1 MCPQAQATPDKASPC
16 IARQPILTRDDEV
29 VGYELFFREN
39 QEEERFTSDSDGATS
54 VMIDSLSVMGFDV
67 LCDGRLAFI
76 KCTRQM
82 LVEDGLA
89 LLPPSEVVVEIHET
103 VPPDESV
110 LTACLRLKERGYAIA
125 LDNFLPGDEREPIVA
140 WADYIKID
148 IKKVVPEVAAD
159 LVARYASKQC
169 HMLAQKVETRLDQ
182 VIAIKNRFT
191 HFQGYFFRHPERVR
205 ARQIPAN
212 QASHLR
218 LLQAV
223 SKPEMD
229 FAEIEDLIKQEPA
242 FCYRLLRYLNS
253 PLLAAPSPVQSVRH
267 GLNLLGERELAR
279 WIRMA
284 TTLDMGQKK
293 SSDLIL
299 SSLVR
304 ARFCEL
310 LAPKVKHGE
319 SDLFLMGILSLMDAI
334 LEVPI
339 GVILDNLSLN
349 QEIKAQLL
357 CGKTGGKT
365 TLSAIYDLM
374 VTREEGDW
382 GAVTKLGK
390 ELDLSLCF
398 VNKTY
403 NEAMRWAR
411 EITSTIPAHP

>member
-1 MCPQAQATPDKASPC
+1 
-16 IARQPILTRDDEV
+16 
-29 VGYELFFREN
+29 
-39 QEEERFTSDSDGATS
+39 
-54 VMIDSLSVMGFDV
+54 
-67 LCDGRLAFI
+67 
-76 KCTRQM
+76 
-82 LVEDGLA
+82 
-89 LLPPSEVVVEIHET
+89 
-103 VPPDESV
+103 
-110 LTACLRLKERGYAIA
+110 
-125 LDNFLPGDEREPIVA
+125 
-140 WADYIKID
+140 
-148 IKKVVPEVAAD
+148 
-159 LVARYASKQC
+159 
-169 HMLAQKVETRLDQ
+169 
-182 VIAIKNRFT
+182 
-191 HFQGYFFRHPERVR
+191 
-205 ARQIPAN
+205 
-212 QASHLR
+212 
-218 LLQAV
+218 
-223 SKPEMD
+223 MD
-229 FAEIEDLIKQEPA
+229 FAEIEGLIKQEPA

-349 QEIKAQLL
+349 PEIKAQLL

-390 ELDLSLCF
+390 ELDLSLYF

-403 NEAMRWAR
+403 NEAMLWAR
-411 EITSTIPAHP
+411 EITSTIPTHP